1 MCIAQRFFTTARGI
15 LFKGAFMAL
24 GGLESR
30 FLRLGQIAAS
40 ACIAFCAIAP
50 TASSAQAHGWRHQH
64 RHVYYA
70 ARYHRYARREAAP
83 AYGPPFSALVIDA
96 NTNRTLY
103 SVNENELRHPASIT
117 KVMTLYLLF
126 EQLDKGALTMQS
138 QLPVSAHAAAQEPS
152 KLGLEPGQTIS
163 VENAI
168 KAVVT
173 RSANDA
179 AVVIAEAIGGSESAF
194 CQQMTRKA
202 HEIGMSRTQYVDA
215 TGLPNDGQITTA
227 HDLAILGR
235 AVETRFPRY
244 FKFFS
249 THEFEYAGEIISS
262 HNHLLGRVDGVDG
275 IKTGYVRASGFN
287 LLTSVHRDGRS
298 LIAVVIGG
306 RSAASRDAMM
316 ESLIADHLAEASVG
330 RPATMVADVES
341 PPEPPRAGRSATMA
355 AAAETQEPPSAPVLP
370 AAEPPARPA
379 PLTVADTI
387 PAPPARSTAEPM
399 GEGDADD
406 SDDDDAPRVAAVLPP
421 AKLAQRLAVTP
432 HAAPAMAIEPP
443 ARPAPAPIV
452 HMAAATPEA
461 LGWVKGPDGAPVA
474 DKPALAAKTAAAA
487 PAIPPRAKEETQIA
501 RSDQGG
507 RNDQVARADDARV
520 NPRDAWI
527 IQIGATSDAAQANDL
542 LNRAMLKDKSALAS
556 AKPLTEKIKRG
567 DDIFYRAR
575 FAGLDSASAELACRS
590 LKRSGFSCF
599 ATRD

>member
-1 MCIAQRFFTTARGI
+1 MCIAQRFFTAARDI

-40 ACIAFCAIAP
+40 ACIAFSVIAP
-50 TASSAQAHGWRHQH
+50 SASPAQAHGWRHQH

-83 AYGPPFSALVIDA
+83 AYSPPFSALVVDA
-96 NTNRTLY
+96 STNRTLY

-138 QLPVSAHAAAQEPS
+138 QLPVSAHASAQEPS
-152 KLGLEPGQTIS
+152 KLGLEPGETIS

-168 KAVVT
+168 KAIVT

-179 AVVIAEAIGGSESAF
+179 AVVVAEAVGGSESAF
-194 CQQMTRKA
+194 SQLMTRKA
-202 HEIGMSRTQYVDA
+202 HELGMSRTQYVNA

-235 AVETRFPRY
+235 ATETRFPRY

-262 HNHLLGRVDGVDG
+262 HNHLLGRIDGVDG

-306 RSAASRDAMM
+306 RSAASRDSTM
-316 ESLIADHLAEASVG
+316 ESLIADHIAEASVG
-330 RPATMVADVES
+330 RPATMVADAQ
-341 PPEPPRAGRSATMA
+341 PPEPPRSGRTATVA
-355 AAAETQEPPSAPVLP
+355 VAAETPEPPIAPVLP

-379 PLTVADTI
+379 PAIAAEI
-387 PAPPARSTAEPM
+387 PAPPARVAAAAPI

-406 SDDDDAPRVAAVLPP
+406 NEDDDAPRVAAVLPP

-443 ARPAPAPIV
+443 ARPAPAPLI

-461 LGWVKGPDGAPVA
+461 LGWVKGPDPVPVA
-474 DKPALAAKTAAAA
+474 EKPAPAVKPAAAA
-487 PAIPPRAKEETQIA
+487 PAMPPRAKEETQVV
-501 RSDQGG
+501 
-507 RNDQVARADDARV
+507 RNDQVAHADDARA